1 MNFNLSEGLGTV
13 SYISELDRGH
23 VIRILVNEHRILYD
37 HLHGMDEIKKQI
49 FNLESPLDHPELFV
63 KLIHLA
69 DHLNHVDKHHAREEL
84 LYSIL
89 KKLDGSSHIEVLK
102 SEHEFLTDYKRKF
115 SLHIQHM
122 EAMDFKSYKLQ
133 MNYMANGI
141 IGILREHIYLENQS
155 VFPNAL
161 NVIKDESTWSELK
174 DEFDEIG
181 YYFEKMMLL

>member
-1 MNFNLSEGLGTV
+1 
-13 SYISELDRGH
+13 
-23 VIRILVNEHRILYD
+23 
-37 HLHGMDEIKKQI
+37 
-49 FNLESPLDHPELFV
+49 
-63 KLIHLA
+63 
-69 DHLNHVDKHHAREEL
+69 
-84 LYSIL
+84 
-89 KKLDGSSHIEVLK
+89 
-102 SEHEFLTDYKRKF
+102 
-115 SLHIQHM
+115 M